1 MNFNNSK
8 LTPEEQKKIRSTN
21 LYNVLGEIKKEF
33 SVVENENDF
42 TTNGKDIEDYVK
54 FHIAKL
60 EKSMYLHRNGL
71 TELFHKMNKQT
82 HTECCPL
89 MIESSNIIYIN
100 IDYKIKNNKSNQD
113 LVKMFNTNIS
123 NGIIN
128 NFKSIVPKNINP
140 VYITLFP
147 STISFDEK
155 NKYYKCGAH
164 CFIFLDKYISKEE
177 YITKL
182 ISKIDND
189 EELNKIFDKFKDSIQ
204 LDKDKELKV
213 SSLIDEQCFK
223 RQGSMI
229 FPLAQKSV
237 DSREYKIV
245 EGDLSKITIP
255 KQKQYKD

>member
-60 EKSMYLHRNGL
+60 EKSMYLHRDGL

-89 MIESSNIIYIN
+89 MIESSSTIYIDL
-100 IDYKIKNNKSNQD
+100 DYYIINNENNQD
-113 LVKMFNTNIS
+113 IVEKFNKDIAK
-123 NGIIN
+123 GIIN
-128 NFKSIVPKNINP
+128 DFKSIAPEDTNP
-140 VYITLFP
+140 VYILTFP
-147 STISFDEK
+147 SIINYDEK

-164 CFIFLDKYISKEE
+164 CFVFFDKNILDRQYYLSK
-177 YITKL
+177 L
-182 ISKIDND
+182 ASKIDENQ
-189 EELNKIFDKFKDSIQ
+189 ELIELFD
-204 LDKDKELKV
+204 
-213 SSLIDEQCFK
+213 
-223 RQGSMI
+223 
-229 FPLAQKSV
+229 
-237 DSREYKIV
+237 
-245 EGDLSKITIP
+245 
-255 KQKQYKD
+255 

>member
-1 MNFNNSK
+1 MNFNQNNYCR
-8 LTPEEQKKIRSTN
+8 LAENMNKIKNTN
-21 LYNVLGEIKKEF
+21 LYHVLQDIEKEYP
-33 SVVENENDF
+33 VVRDINDVD
-42 TTNGKDIEDYVK
+42 NAEDYVPYYVIGVQPCK
-54 FHIAKL
+54 
-60 EKSMYLHRNGL
+60 YLHRNGL
-71 TELFHKMNKQT
+71 TELFHRMSNQN

-89 MIESSNIIYIN
+89 MLKSSNIIYIN
-100 IDYKIKNNKSNQD
+100 IDYKIKNNKNHQD
-113 LVKMFNTNIS
+113 LVGMFNTNIS

-128 NFKSIVPKNINP
+128 NFKSIVKDINP

-147 STISFDEK
+147 STISYDEK

-164 CFIFLDKYISKEE
+164 CFIFFDKYISKKE

-189 EELNKIFDKFKDSIQ
+189 EELNKMFDKFKDSIQ
-204 LDKDKELKV
+204 LDEDKELKV
-213 SSLIDEQCFK
+213 SSFIDDQCFI

-245 EGDLSKITIP
+245 EGDLSKIIIP
-255 KQKQYKD
+255 KQKQYKE